1 MPDPLKLYLKDIK
14 DIPLL
19 TPEQEVSLARKVR
32 KGDQEARHHMIQ
44 ANLRL
49 VISIAKRY
57 SHLGLPI
64 SDLIEEG
71 NLGLMRAV
79 AKFNP
84 GKGFRF
90 STYAAWWIKQYVLRA
105 IANQGKTIRIPVYM
119 VDLISRYRK
128 VTERLSQ
135 RLGRKPSAGEVARSM
150 KCPVRKV
157 QEIEGM
163 LLTPASLDAPLGDEG
178 TSQFMDLVESTQS
191 ASATDTLAEFLKHE
205 QVEDLLSRL
214 TEREREVLNFRYGLQ
229 DGVTYT
235 LGETAKRL
243 GVTRERVRQIQNSAE
258 RKLHTLLVNR
268 ERTVRGW
275 ISSITFATSP
285 DIRSPA

>member
-1 MPDPLKLYLKDIK
+1 MPDSLKLYLKDIK

-19 TPEQEVSLARKVR
+19 TPAEEISLAKRIR
-32 KGDQEARHHMIQ
+32 RGDSEARRKMIQ

-57 SHLGLPI
+57 SYLGMPI

-79 AKFNP
+79 TKFNP

-119 VDLISRYRK
+119 VDIISKYRK

-135 RLGRKPSAGEVARSM
+135 RLGRKPTTGEMARAM
-150 KCPVRKV
+150 KLPVKKIR
-157 QEIEGM
+157 EIEEI
-163 LLTPASLDAPLGDEG
+163 LVQPASLDAPLGEEG
-178 TSQFMDLVESTQS
+178 TSQFIDLLEQNQGPSS
-191 ASATDTLAEFLKHE
+191 KDGLAEFLTHE

-214 TEREREVLNFRYGLQ
+214 TEREQQVLKLRYGLI

-243 GVTRERVRQIQNSAE
+243 GITRERVRQIQNSAE
-258 RKLHTLLVNR
+258 KRLHAFLASQ
-268 ERTVRGW
+268 EQ
-275 ISSITFATSP
+275 
-285 DIRSPA
+285 RSPSPQ

>member
-1 MPDPLKLYLKDIK
+1 MADPLKLYLKDIK

-19 TPEQEVSLARKVR
+19 TAQEEVTLARKVR
-32 KGDQEARHHMIQ
+32 RGDAEARRKMIQ

-49 VISIAKRY
+49 VISIAKQY
-57 SHLGLPI
+57 SYLGLPI

-79 AKFNP
+79 TKFNP

-119 VDLISRYRK
+119 VDIISRYRK
-128 VTERLSQ
+128 VSERLSQ
-135 RLGRKPSAGEVARSM
+135 KLGRKPGASEVARSM
-150 KCPVRKV
+150 KMPVKKI
-157 QEIEGM
+157 QEIEEM
-163 LLTPASLDAPLGDEG
+163 LLQPASLDAPLGEEG
-178 TSQFMDLVESTQS
+178 TTQFIDIIEQVQTSSSKDGL
-191 ASATDTLAEFLKHE
+191 DNFLTHE

-214 TEREREVLNFRYGLQ
+214 TDREQEVLKFRYGLA

-243 GVTRERVRQIQNSAE
+243 GITRERVRQIQNSAE
-258 RKLHTLLVNR
+258 KRLHAFLASQERK
-268 ERTVRGW
+268 
-275 ISSITFATSP
+275 AQ
-285 DIRSPA
+285 

>member
-19 TPEQEVSLARKVR
+19 TAQEEISLAKRIKR
-32 KGDQEARHHMIQ
+32 GDAEARRKMIQ
-44 ANLRL
+44 SNLRL

-57 SHLGLPI
+57 SYLGLPI

-79 AKFNP
+79 TKFNP

-119 VDLISRYRK
+119 VDMIVRYRK
-128 VTERLSQ
+128 AVERLSQ
-135 RLGRKPSAGEVARSM
+135 RLGRKPSAGEVAHSM
-150 KCPVRKV
+150 GESVKRVH
-157 QEIEGM
+157 QIERM
-163 LLTPASLDAPLGDEG
+163 LIQPASLDAPLGEEG
-178 TSQFMDLVESTQS
+178 TSQFMDVVEQSEAVSTRDEL
-191 ASATDTLAEFLKHE
+191 ASFLTHE

-214 TEREREVLNFRYGLQ
+214 TDRERDVLTLRYGLRV
-229 DGVTYT
+229 DGATLT

-243 GVTRERVRQIQNSAE
+243 GITRERVRQIQNSAE
-258 RKLHTLLVNR
+258 RKLHAFL
-268 ERTVRGW
+268 
-275 ISSITFATSP
+275 ATQEKKESG
-285 DIRSPA
+285 S

>member
-19 TPEQEVSLARKVR
+19 TPEEEIVLARKVR
-32 KGDQEARHHMIQ
+32 KGDPAAREKMIQ
-44 ANLRL
+44 SNLRL
-49 VISIAKRY
+49 VISIAKKY
-57 SHLGLPI
+57 GHLGLPM

-79 AKFNP
+79 SKFNP

-119 VDLISRYRK
+119 VDIISKYRK

-135 RLGRKPSAGEVARSM
+135 RMGRKPTASEVAHSM
-150 KCPVRKV
+150 KMPVKKIR
-157 QEIEGM
+157 EIESM
-163 LLTPASLDAPLGDEG
+163 LLQPASLDAPLGEEG
-178 TSQFMDLVESTQS
+178 TSQFIDLLESPDS
-191 ASATDTLAEFLKHE
+191 PATRDELAEFLKKE

-214 TEREREVLNFRYGLQ
+214 TEREREVLSFRYGLR

-243 GVTRERVRQIQNSAE
+243 GITRERVRQIQLSAE
-258 RKLHTLLVNR
+258 KKLYTFLADL
-268 ERTVRGW
+268 EKVRN
-275 ISSITFATSP
+275 
-285 DIRSPA
+285 

>member
-19 TPEQEVSLARKVR
+19 TPQEEISLAKRIKR
-32 KGDQEARHHMIQ
+32 GDAEARRKMIQ

-57 SHLGLPI
+57 SFLGLPI

-119 VDLISRYRK
+119 VDIISRYRK
-128 VTERLSQ
+128 VVERLSQ
-135 RLGRKPSAGEVARSM
+135 RMGRKPAASEVARSM
-150 KCPVRKV
+150 RLPIKKVR
-157 QEIEGM
+157 EIEGI
-163 LLTPASLDAPLGDEG
+163 LLQPASLDAPLGEEG
-178 TSQFMDLVESTQS
+178 TSQFIDLVEQAQDASTKDELS
-191 ASATDTLAEFLKHE
+191 EFLMHE

-214 TEREREVLNFRYGLQ
+214 TEREREVLSYRYGLK

-235 LGETAKRL
+235 LGETAKHL
-243 GVTRERVRQIQNSAE
+243 GITRERVRQIQASAE
-258 RKLHTLLVNR
+258 RKLHAFLASQ
-268 ERTVRGW
+268 ER
-275 ISSITFATSP
+275 I
-285 DIRSPA
+285 PA

>member
-19 TPEQEVSLARKVR
+19 TAQEEVTLARR
-32 KGDQEARHHMIQ
+32 IRRGDAEARRKMIQ

-57 SHLGLPI
+57 GYLGLPI

-79 AKFNP
+79 TKFNP

-119 VDLISRYRK
+119 VDIISKYRK

-135 RLGRKPSAGEVARSM
+135 RLGRKPRTGEIARSL
-150 KCPVRKV
+150 KLPVKKIR
-157 QEIEGM
+157 EIEGI
-163 LLTPASLDAPLGDEG
+163 LLQPTSLDAPLGEEG
-178 TSQFMDLVESTQS
+178 TSQFIDLIEQGQDPSTK
-191 ASATDTLAEFLKHE
+191 DELAEFLTRE
-205 QVEDLLSRL
+205 QVEDLLGRL
-214 TEREREVLNFRYGLQ
+214 TERERAVLSFRYGLQ
-229 DGVTYT
+229 DGATYT

-243 GVTRERVRQIQNSAE
+243 GITRERVRQIQNSAE
-258 RKLHTLLVNR
+258 RKLHVFL
-268 ERTVRGW
+268 
-275 ISSITFATSP
+275 ATQEKAVP
-285 DIRSPA
+285 

>member
-14 DIPLL
+14 NIPLL
-19 TPEQEVSLARKVR
+19 TPEEEIALARRIK
-32 KGDQEARHHMIQ
+32 KGDAEARRTMIQ

-57 SHLGLPI
+57 SYLGLPI

-71 NLGLMRAV
+71 NMGLMRAV

-119 VDLISRYRK
+119 VDIISRHRK
-128 VTERLSQ
+128 VIEHLSQ
-135 RLGRKPSAGEVARSM
+135 RLGRKPTSSEVARSM
-150 KCPVRKV
+150 KMPIRKIR
-157 QEIEGM
+157 EIEEM
-163 LLTPASLDAPLGDEG
+163 LLQPASLDAPVGE
-178 TSQFMDLVESTQS
+178 ESTTPFIDLIEQS
-191 ASATDTLAEFLKHE
+191 QGGSTKDELAEFLTRE
-205 QVEDLLSRL
+205 QVEDLLGRL
-214 TEREREVLNFRYGLQ
+214 TEREQQVLKLRYGFF
-229 DGVTYT
+229 DGITYT

-243 GVTRERVRQIQNSAE
+243 GITRERVRQIQNSAE
-258 RKLHTLLVNR
+258 RRLHLFLAAQ
-268 ERTVRGW
+268 EQK
-275 ISSITFATSP
+275 
-285 DIRSPA
+285 PAPS

>member
-1 MPDPLKLYLKDIK
+1 MPDALKLYLKDIK

-19 TPEQEVSLARKVR
+19 TPEEEITLARRVR
-32 KGDQEARHHMIQ
+32 RGDSEARRRMIQ

-57 SHLGLPI
+57 SYLGLPI

-79 AKFNP
+79 TKFNP

-119 VDLISRYRK
+119 VDIISRYRK
-128 VTERLSQ
+128 VIERLSQ
-135 RLGRKPSAGEVARSM
+135 RMGRKPAAGEVAHSM
-150 KCPVRKV
+150 KLPVKKIR
-157 QEIEGM
+157 EIEGI
-163 LLTPASLDAPLGDEG
+163 LLQPASLDAPLGEEG
-178 TSQFMDLVESTQS
+178 TSQFIDLIEHTQ
-191 ASATDTLAEFLKHE
+191 ASSSKDQLAEFLTHE

-214 TEREREVLNFRYGLQ
+214 TDREREVLSYRYGLK
-229 DGVTYT
+229 DGMTYT
-235 LGETAKRL
+235 LGETAKYL
-243 GVTRERVRQIQNSAE
+243 GITRERVRQIQGSAE
-258 RKLHTLLVNR
+258 KKLHLFLVAQEEKN
-268 ERTVRGW
+268 
-275 ISSITFATSP
+275 AT
-285 DIRSPA
+285 

>member
-19 TPEQEVSLARKVR
+19 KPEEEISLARRVHR
-32 KGDQEARHHMIQ
+32 GDAEARRKMIQ

-57 SHLGLPI
+57 GNLGLPI

-79 AKFNP
+79 EKFNP

-90 STYAAWWIKQYVLRA
+90 STYAAWWIKQYVLRS

-119 VDLISRYRK
+119 VDIISKYRK
-128 VTERLSQ
+128 VSERLTQ
-135 RLGRKPSAGEVARSM
+135 RLGRRPGAGEIAHSM
-150 KCPVRKV
+150 KMPVRKI
-157 QEIEGM
+157 QEIERM
-163 LLTPASLDAPLGDEG
+163 TLQPASLDAPMGEEGSTEFIDLIEQNQAATAKDELK
-178 TSQFMDLVESTQS
+178 SF
-191 ASATDTLAEFLKHE
+191 LAHE

-214 TEREREVLNFRYGLQ
+214 TDREREVLNFRFGLK

-235 LGETAKRL
+235 LGETARHL
-243 GVTRERVRQIQNSAE
+243 GITRERVRQIQNSAE
-258 RKLHTLLVNR
+258 KKLHAFLASL
-268 ERTVRGW
+268 EKKE
-275 ISSITFATSP
+275 AE
-285 DIRSPA
+285 

>member
-19 TPEQEVSLARKVR
+19 TPQEEITLARRIK
-32 KGDQEARHHMIQ
+32 KGDAEARRKMIQ

-79 AKFNP
+79 TKFNP
-84 GKGFRF
+84 NRGFRF
-90 STYAAWWIKQYVLRA
+90 STYAAWWIKQYVLRS

-119 VDLISRYRK
+119 VDLISKYRK
-128 VTERLSQ
+128 VVERLTQ
-135 RLGRKPSAGEVARSM
+135 KMGRKPSASEVAKAMR
-150 KCPVRKV
+150 CPIKKI
-157 QEIEGM
+157 QDIEGM
-163 LLTPASLDAPLGDEG
+163 LLTPASLDAPLGEEG

-191 ASATDTLAEFLKHE
+191 ASATDTLSDFLKHE
-205 QVEDLLSRL
+205 QVEDLLGRL
-214 TEREREVLNFRYGLQ
+214 SDREREVLTFRYGLQ
-229 DGVTYT
+229 TGVNYT

-258 RKLHTLLVNR
+258 KKLHTLLANR
-268 ERTVRGW
+268 ERT
-275 ISSITFATSP
+275 AE
-285 DIRSPA
+285 

>member
-19 TPEQEVSLARKVR
+19 KPEEEISLSRRIR
-32 KGDQEARHHMIQ
+32 KGDPEARKQMIQ
-44 ANLRL
+44 SNLRL
-49 VISIAKRY
+49 VISIAKKY

-79 AKFNP
+79 QKFNP

-90 STYAAWWIKQYVLRA
+90 STYAAWWIKQYVLRS

-119 VDLISRYRK
+119 VDIISKYRK

-135 RLGRKPSAGEVARSM
+135 KLGRKPAASEIAHSM
-150 KCPVRKV
+150 KLPVRKIRD
-157 QEIEGM
+157 IESM
-163 LLTPASLDAPLGDEG
+163 LLQPASLDAPLGEEG
-178 TSQFMDLVESTQS
+178 TSQFIDLLESPDGP
-191 ASATDTLAEFLKHE
+191 ATRDELAEFLKRE

-214 TEREREVLNFRYGLQ
+214 TDREKEVLSFRYGLQ
-229 DGVTYT
+229 DGVTCT

-243 GVTRERVRQIQNSAE
+243 GITRERVRQIQLSAE
-258 RKLHTLLVNR
+258 KKLHTFLADMEKNR
-268 ERTVRGW
+268 R
-275 ISSITFATSP
+275 
-285 DIRSPA
+285 

>member
-1 MPDPLKLYLKDIK
+1 MSDPLKLYLKDIK

-19 TPEQEVSLARKVR
+19 TPEEEIALARCIQR
-32 KGDQEARHHMIQ
+32 GDAEARRKMIQ

-57 SHLGLPI
+57 SKLGLPM

-79 AKFNP
+79 EKFNP

-90 STYAAWWIKQYVLRA
+90 STYAAWWIKQYVLRS

-119 VDLISRYRK
+119 VDIISRYRK
-128 VTERLSQ
+128 VTERLTQ
-135 RLGRKPSAGEVARSM
+135 KLGRRPAAGEVAHAM
-150 KCPVRKV
+150 KMPVKRV
-157 QEIEGM
+157 RDIERM
-163 LLTPASLDAPLGDEG
+163 TLQPASLDAPLGEEG
-178 TSQFMDLVESTQS
+178 TTEYIDLIEQNQA
-191 ASATDTLAEFLKHE
+191 ASAKDELGAFLAHE

-214 TEREREVLNFRYGLQ
+214 TDREREVLSFRYGLR

-235 LGETAKRL
+235 LGETAKFL
-243 GVTRERVRQIQNSAE
+243 GITRERIRQIQNSAE
-258 RKLHTLLVNR
+258 KKLHIFLASQEAKN
-268 ERTVRGW
+268 
-275 ISSITFATSP
+275 AQ
-285 DIRSPA
+285 